1 MNCGFAIEC
10 YAAAGANGLLDWLAS
25 LLTFNTV
32 LAVWVGAFIGAQ
44 FGWPGFIALTLGVAA
59 LFQRKQPT
67 EPHEH
72 VSGKDA
78 VPPIKPKKRSRTIFG
93 AFTDGL

>member
-44 FGWPGFIALTLGVAA
+44 FGWPGFIALTLGLASF
-59 LFQRKQPT
+59 LQRKMSPGET
-67 EPHEH
+67 HEN

-78 VPPIKPKKRSRTIFG
+78 IPAPKPKKRRSF
-93 AFTDGL
+93 